1 MNNQDHRIAELE
13 ERVSRLE
20 QAQLAGEKT
29 RKLFRTMAYVILGI
43 WIALMAVGV
52 VQFVSN

>member
-1 MNNQDHRIAELE
+1 MDNQDHRIAELE

-20 QAQLAGEKT
+20 QAQLAGGRT
-29 RKLFRTMAYVILGI
+29 RKLYRAMAYVILGI